1 MTDLKD
7 ILNHDDELE
16 LSSEEMIRYLQ
27 GEASEEERFAV
38 EKQMADSS
46 FVNEAME
53 GLQDFKDPAQVQEYV
68 AQINRQLQKHTA
80 RKLARKKKRRLGKN
94 DTWLIMAILGI
105 LLLCVFGYLVIH
117 FYTVKH

>member
-7 ILNHDDELE
+7 ILNHDDELD
-16 LSSEEMIRYLQ
+16 SEELIRYLQ

-53 GLQDFKDPAQVQEYV
+53 GLQNFKDPAQVKEYV
-68 AQINRQLQKHTA
+68 DQINRQLQKHTA
-80 RKLARKKKRRLGKN
+80 KKISRKKKRKLKDEN
-94 DTWLIMAILGI
+94 WLIVAILAV
-105 LLLCVFGYLVIH
+105 LLVCVAGFLLIH

>member
-7 ILNHDDELE
+7 ILNHEDE

-27 GEASEEERFAV
+27 GEASEEERFAI

-53 GLQDFKDPAQVQEYV
+53 GLQDFKDPAQVKEYV
-68 AQINRQLQKHTA
+68 DQLNRQLQKHTA
-80 RKLARKKKRRLGKN
+80 RKVARKKKRRLKDEN
-94 DTWLIMAILGI
+94 WLVMAILAI